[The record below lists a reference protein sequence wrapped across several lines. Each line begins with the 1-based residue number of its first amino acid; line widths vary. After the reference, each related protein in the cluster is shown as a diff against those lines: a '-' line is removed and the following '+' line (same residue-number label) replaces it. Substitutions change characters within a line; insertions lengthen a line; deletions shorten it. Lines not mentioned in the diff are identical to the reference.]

1 MSYLLDTHVWLWLLT
16 EPERLRAEVVERL
29 ADSRARVVLSAV
41 SGWEIAIRFSLG
53 HLPLPERPAT
63 YVPER
68 MRHSGVEGLAIEH
81 VHALRV
87 AELPPHH
94 RDPFDRLLIAQAQVE
109 RLTLVTADE
118 AFDPYDV
125 ERISAN

>member
-1 MSYLLDTHVWLWLLT
+1 MGGRDQVQ
-16 EPERLRAEVVERL
+16 
-29 ADSRARVVLSAV
+29 
-41 SGWEIAIRFSLG
+41 SGP
-53 HLPLPERPAT
+53 LPLPELPAT
-63 YVPER
+63 YVPVR

-87 AELPPHH
+87 AAFPPHH